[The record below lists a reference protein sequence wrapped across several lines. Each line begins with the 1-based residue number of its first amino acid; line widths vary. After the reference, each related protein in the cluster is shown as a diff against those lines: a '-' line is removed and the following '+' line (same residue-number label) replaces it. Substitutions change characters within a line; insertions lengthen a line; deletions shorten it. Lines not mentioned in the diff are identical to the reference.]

1 MSKQMNKQIDKHMNK
16 RLAVLKK
23 GQIDMLEV
31 LYGCRFGGCWL
42 FWVGLG
48 YPPEY
53 TYLTKPPFR
62 VTMKTMSSLERKY
75 SNNNHNDTHEV
86 PLRNRLRTRIAAGML
101 AVAAAFGVSSLSH
114 EGNTDNAPQQELACV
129 SEETTF
135 AGIHDTTNEL
145 TERVAKD
152 GKEYSWP
159 VMIYDRPTE
168 NMRYRETNGMS
179 VDEDARVEV
188 TVCRD
193 DNALYN
199 LYARV
204 NSLESYPKESDQ

>member
-1 MSKQMNKQIDKHMNK
+1 
-16 RLAVLKK
+16 
-23 GQIDMLEV
+23 
-31 LYGCRFGGCWL
+31 
-42 FWVGLG
+42 
-48 YPPEY
+48 
-53 TYLTKPPFR
+53 
-62 VTMKTMSSLERKY
+62 MKTMSSLERKY

-114 EGNTDNAPQQELACV
+114 EGNADNAPEQQEQAYACS

-152 GKEYSWP
+152 GKEYGWP

>member
-1 MSKQMNKQIDKHMNK
+1 MY
-16 RLAVLKK
+16 RGLRPLP
-23 GQIDMLEV
+23 
-31 LYGCRFGGCWL
+31 YWL
-42 FWVGLG
+42 IVPTLRNADI
-48 YPPEY
+48 
-53 TYLTKPPFR
+53 YLTKYPSC

-75 SNNNHNDTHEV
+75 SNNNRNDTYKA
-86 PLRNRLRTRIAAGML
+86 PLWYRLRTKIAVGMVAAG
-101 AVAAAFGVSSLSH
+101 AVFGFNSLSH

-152 GKEYSWP
+152 GKEYGWP

>member
-1 MSKQMNKQIDKHMNK
+1 
-16 RLAVLKK
+16 
-23 GQIDMLEV
+23 
-31 LYGCRFGGCWL
+31 
-42 FWVGLG
+42 
-48 YPPEY
+48 
-53 TYLTKPPFR
+53 
-62 VTMKTMSSLERKY
+62 MKTMSSLERKY
-75 SNNNHNDTHEV
+75 SNNNRNDTHEV

-101 AVAAAFGVSSLSH
+101 AVGAVLGFNGLSSN
-114 EGNTDNAPQQELACV
+114 GNTDNAPEQQEQAYACS

>member
-1 MSKQMNKQIDKHMNK
+1 MY
-16 RLAVLKK
+16 RGLRPLP
-23 GQIDMLEV
+23 
-31 LYGCRFGGCWL
+31 YWL
-42 FWVGLG
+42 IVPTLRNADI
-48 YPPEY
+48 
-53 TYLTKPPFR
+53 YLTKYPSC

-75 SNNNHNDTHEV
+75 SNNNRNDTHEV

-101 AVAAAFGVSSLSH
+101 AVAAAFGVGSLSH
-114 EGNTDNAPQQELACV
+114 EGNTDSAPQQELACV

-152 GKEYSWP
+152 GKEYGWP